1 MEIPDPTGLPDKH
14 PTPRPREIMKVID
27 DAIRP
32 TATGDHVDEP
42 VAADERLYAVMRSLL
57 IGYADR
63 QTYEIPGPRDIVTH
77 QDALDAVIQVAAVVS
92 EAVDNGA
99 IDFDRGMHAASML
112 MVVREFVQPLPPVWD
127 WDGCTDY
134 LEDNLAMM
142 VTALREA
149 RQATGRKG

>member
-1 MEIPDPTGLPDKH
+1 
-14 PTPRPREIMKVID
+14 
-27 DAIRP
+27 
-32 TATGDHVDEP
+32 
-42 VAADERLYAVMRSLL
+42 MRSLL

-63 QTYEIPGPRDIVTH
+63 QTYEIPGPRDLVKH

-127 WDGCTDY
+127 WDRCTDY

-149 RQATGRKG
+149 RQATGQKG